1 MDNETKI
8 TNEQINSVI
17 NDFGSAQK
25 RDTESLGDILK
36 KNLSEDQ
43 LASLENFLQDRD
55 KMERLLS
62 SPMAKAFL
70 QKYMK
75 NGE

>member
-8 TNEQINSVI
+8 TNEQINSI
-17 NDFGSAQK
+17 MDDFNSSPK
-25 RDTESLGDILK
+25 KDMNNLGDILSK
-36 KNLSEDQ
+36 HLTKEQS
-43 LASLENFLQDRD
+43 ASLENFLQDRD

-62 SPMAKAFL
+62 SPIAKAFL